1 MKKIKAGIAGLA
13 LMATLA
19 GCGKAEVKQNTT
31 EATTAAVT
39 TEATTEVTT
48 EAVTEEA
55 ISVEEQREY
64 ENELDARNFY
74 NENTEFFSVFAQERL
89 TEDKRTPEAVK
100 DEVKDI
106 IKVCKGQVADYT
118 SSDIRD
124 IKEDIAYILY
134 PQDMVYSLSMLDQA
148 QAYRNLG
155 QEVTIEGSL
164 AVCDIPK
171 LSQFAQTEE
180 TKTKLE
186 TYETLYTKVNE
197 DLKAN
202 NSISDETKAELT
214 NAVIALEK
222 SYRKDSNE
230 MNESPIYES
239 DKLLENLANESLVEL
254 TAYAVGPII
263 HDDELGDI
271 QLIAA
276 TDEEKDILNKYNL
289 AGEKVTAELEDKALE
304 IKSKLAVT
312 KYEEG
317 VCAHTEN
324 LGKHADDNVDTY
336 GKLEEIQEQ
345 MKYFEAMK
353 EMLASAKYT
362 EETSTYTI

>member
-1 MKKIKAGIAGLA
+1 
-13 LMATLA
+13 MATLA
-19 GCGKAEVKQNTT
+19 GCGKAEVKQQTT
-31 EATTAAVT
+31 EATTAVT

-48 EAVTEEA
+48 EAITEEA

-74 NENTEFFSVFAQERL
+74 NDNTEFFSVFAQERL
-89 TEDKRTPEAVK
+89 DENNRTPEAVK

-118 SSDIRD
+118 SSEIRD

-134 PQDMVYSLSMLDQA
+134 PQEMVYSLSMIDQA
-148 QAYRNLG
+148 DAYKSLG
-155 QEVTIEGSL
+155 QEVKFEGSL
-164 AVCDIPK
+164 AVNDIPK

-180 TKTKLE
+180 TKAKLE
-186 TYETLYTKVNE
+186 KYENLYTQVNA

-202 NSISDETKAELT
+202 NSISDDTKTALS
-214 NAVIALEK
+214 NAVIELEK

-239 DKLLENLANESLVEL
+239 DKLLENLADEYLIEL
-254 TAYAVGPII
+254 TGHVVGPFV

-276 TDEEKDILNKYNL
+276 TPEEADILNQYNL
-289 AGEKVTAELEDKALE
+289 AGERPSAELEEKALTL
-304 IKSKLAVT
+304 KSKLAVT

-317 VCAHTEN
+317 VCAHMEN
-324 LGKHADDNVDTY
+324 LGKHADNDIDTY
-336 GKLEEIQEQ
+336 GKLEDIQNQ
-345 MKYFEAMK
+345 MKYFKAMK
-353 EMLASAKYT
+353 DMMASVK
-362 EETSTYTI
+362 EEENYSYTI

>member
-19 GCGKAEVKQNTT
+19 GCGKAEVKQQTT
-31 EATTAAVT
+31 EATTAVT

-74 NENTEFFSVFAQERL
+74 NDNTEFFSVFAQERL
-89 TEDKRTPEAVK
+89 DENNRTPEAVK

-118 SSDIRD
+118 SSEIRD

-134 PQDMVYSLSMLDQA
+134 PQEMVYSLSMIDQA
-148 QAYRNLG
+148 DAYKSLG
-155 QEVTIEGSL
+155 QEVKFEGSL
-164 AVCDIPK
+164 AVNDIPK

-180 TKTKLE
+180 TKAKLE
-186 TYETLYTKVNE
+186 KYENLYTQVNA

-202 NSISDETKAELT
+202 NSISDDTKTALS
-214 NAVIALEK
+214 NAVIELEK

-239 DKLLENLANESLVEL
+239 DKLLENLADEYLIEL
-254 TAYAVGPII
+254 TGHVVGPFV

-276 TDEEKDILNKYNL
+276 TPEEADILNQYNL
-289 AGEKVTAELEDKALE
+289 AGERPSAELEEKALTL
-304 IKSKLAVT
+304 KSKLAVT

-317 VCAHTEN
+317 VCAHMEN
-324 LGKHADDNVDTY
+324 LGKHADNDIDTY
-336 GKLEEIQEQ
+336 GKLEDIQNQ
-345 MKYFEAMK
+345 MKYFKAMK
-353 EMLASAKYT
+353 DMMASVK
-362 EETSTYTI
+362 EEENYSYTI